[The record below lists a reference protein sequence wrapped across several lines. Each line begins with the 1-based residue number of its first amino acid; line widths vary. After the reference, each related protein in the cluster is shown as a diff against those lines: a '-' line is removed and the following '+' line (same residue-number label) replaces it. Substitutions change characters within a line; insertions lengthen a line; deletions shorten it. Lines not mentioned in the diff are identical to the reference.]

1 MHWCC
6 EKTQSPACVTYTDPE
21 DLNMVHPRVDTIG
34 TDKYS
39 VPGQETVRIQA
50 PVGTQ
55 GRVSDNDMQYAFA
68 SALLDQLDSY
78 GADVNE
84 HYRRLR
90 NKQYS
95 AKPQIEAASSLEIQN
110 E

>member
-1 MHWCC
+1 
-6 EKTQSPACVTYTDPE
+6 
-21 DLNMVHPRVDTIG
+21 MVHPRVDTIG

-39 VPGQETVRIQA
+39 VPGEETVRIRV
-50 PVGTQ
+50 PVGTHS
-55 GRVSDNDMQYAFA
+55 RVLDNDMQHAFA

-84 HYRRLR
+84 HYRRLKSR
-90 NKQYS
+90 QYPT
-95 AKPQIEAASSLEIQN
+95 KPQIEAAPSLEIQN